1 LKDSI
6 TLMVN
11 GFTSAMGRVEFILAG
26 STSREHVKTIVI
38 SILRKY
44 SMTKPAVEFVSH
56 GTKLYLIYRP
66 KDGNSWVHDRFARG
80 EPLDIK
86 ATFHLTIDDLA
97 EGQAKLDS
105 TDFGDEGWELRFVV
119 AMAKGKYFVF
129 KPAIV
134 QVTVPVLVARDANP
148 TWKWFSA
155 ETKVSVLKLFADL
168 KPSRIV
174 IGGEATDAI
183 PVCEYEKLV
192 AQFPTPY
199 ELKRYVQARLSVVIR
214 ELTDAKVD
222 AEATLRK
229 YVAKRVMAKP
239 KDLIQPFRELEVSKY
254 EFLHKKLKAMLM
266 DAEGY
271 TELQWQGQILDIL
284 RLLNPKYIAAFTSV
298 MIKDS
303 LTGGRRQIDIML
315 VDANGNIDVIEIKK
329 PFKAKIVTET
339 TYRDNHVPHRELA
352 GTVTQVEKYLFH
364 LNRWGTVGEKRL
376 TERYKKKLPAGLKIR
391 IVNPCGL
398 IIMGCDYDLTEQQK
412 ADFEIFRRQNKNVVD
427 VVTYD
432 DLLRR
437 LEIVINQFKAGG

>member
-1 LKDSI
+1 
-6 TLMVN
+6 M
-11 GFTSAMGRVEFILAG
+11 A
-26 STSREHVKTIVI
+26 
-38 SILRKY
+38 
-44 SMTKPAVEFVSH
+44 KPAVEFVAQ
-56 GTKLYLIYRP
+56 GTKLCLIYRP
-66 KDGNSWVHDRFARG
+66 RDDASWVHGRFAKG

-86 ATFHLTIDDLA
+86 GTFHLTAADLS
-97 EGQAKLDS
+97 EGQAKRDPD
-105 TDFGDEGWELRFVV
+105 DFGDEDMAVSFVV
-119 AMAKGKYFVF
+119 ATAKGKYFVF

-134 QVTVPVLVARDANP
+134 QVTVPVLVARDAIP

-155 ETKVSVLKLFADL
+155 EAKVSVLKLLADL

-174 IGGEATDAI
+174 IGGGATDAI
-183 PVCEYEKLV
+183 PVSQYEKLV

-199 ELKRYVQARLSVVIR
+199 ELKRYVLSRLSVMFR

-222 AEATLRK
+222 ADATLRK
-229 YVAKRVMAKP
+229 YVAKRVTAKP
-239 KDLIQPFRELEVSKY
+239 QNLIQPFRELEVSKY
-254 EFLHKKLKAMLM
+254 EFLHEKLTAMLV

-271 TELQWQGQILDIL
+271 TELQWQEQILDIV

-298 MIKDS
+298 SIKDT
-303 LTGGRRQIDIML
+303 LTGGHRQLDILL

-364 LNRWGTVGEKRL
+364 LNRWGTAGEDKL
-376 TERYKKKLPAGLKIR
+376 TERYQQKLPTGLKIR

-398 IIMGCDYDLTEQQK
+398 VIMGRDNDLTDQQK
-412 ADFEIFRRQNKNVVD
+412 ADFEVFRRQNKNVVD

-437 LEIVINQFKAGG
+437 LERVLKQLKSGR

>member
-1 LKDSI
+1 
-6 TLMVN
+6 
-11 GFTSAMGRVEFILAG
+11 
-26 STSREHVKTIVI
+26 
-38 SILRKY
+38 
-44 SMTKPAVEFVSH
+44 MTPAVEFVAF

-66 KDGNSWVHDRFARG
+66 RGDGSWVHDRFARG

-86 ATFHLTIDDLA
+86 GTFHLTMADLA
-97 EGQAKLDS
+97 EGQVKRDPDDL
-105 TDFGDEGWELRFVV
+105 GDEGTEVRFVV
-119 AMAKGKYFVF
+119 ATAKGKYFLF

-134 QVTVPVLVARDANP
+134 KVTVPVLVARDANP

-155 ETKVSVLKLFADL
+155 ETKVSVLKLLADL

-183 PVCEYEKLV
+183 PVSEYEKLV

-199 ELKRYVQARLSVVIR
+199 ELKRYVQSRLSVVFR

-222 AEATLRK
+222 AEATLQK
-229 YVAKRVMAKP
+229 YVAKRVTAKP
-239 KDLIQPFRELEVSKY
+239 QDLIQPFRELEVSKY
-254 EFLHKKLKAMLM
+254 EFLHKKLTAMLM

-271 TELQWQGQILDIL
+271 TELQWQEQILDIV

-298 MIKDS
+298 LIKDS
-303 LTGGRRQIDIML
+303 ITGGRRQIDIML

-339 TYRDNHVPHRELA
+339 MYRDNHVPHRELA
-352 GTVTQVEKYLFH
+352 GAVTQVEKYLFH
-364 LNRWGTVGEKRL
+364 LNRWGTAGEEKL
-376 TERYKKKLPAGLKIR
+376 TERYIERLPIGLKIR

-398 IIMGCDYDLTEQQK
+398 IIVGRDNDLTDQQK

-437 LEIVINQFKAGG
+437 LEMVLRQLKAGR

>member
-1 LKDSI
+1 
-6 TLMVN
+6 M
-11 GFTSAMGRVEFILAG
+11 A
-26 STSREHVKTIVI
+26 
-38 SILRKY
+38 
-44 SMTKPAVEFVSH
+44 KPAVEFVAH
-56 GTKLYLIYRP
+56 GANLYLIYRP
-66 KDGNSWVHDRFARG
+66 MDDNSWVHDRFARG

-86 ATFHLTIDDLA
+86 GTFHLTMADLV
-97 EGQAKLDS
+97 EGQARGDPD
-105 TDFGDEGWELRFVV
+105 DFGDTEVRFVV
-119 AMAKGKYFVF
+119 ATAKGNYFVF

-134 QVTVPVLVARDANP
+134 KLTIPVLVARDANP

-155 ETKVSVLKLFADL
+155 ETKVSVLKLLADL

-183 PVCEYEKLV
+183 PIPEYEKLV

-199 ELKRYVQARLSVVIR
+199 ELKRYVQSRLSVVFR
-214 ELTDAKVD
+214 ELSDAKVD
-222 AEATLRK
+222 AEALLQK
-229 YVAKRVMAKP
+229 YVAKRVTAKP
-239 KDLIQPFRELEVSKY
+239 QDLIQPFRELEVSKY
-254 EFLHKKLKAMLM
+254 EFLHKKLTEMLV

-271 TELQWQGQILDIL
+271 TELLWQEQILDIV

-298 MIKDS
+298 SIKDT
-303 LTGGRRQIDIML
+303 LTGGRRQVDILL

-329 PFKAKIVTET
+329 PFKAKIVTGT

-364 LNRWGTVGEKRL
+364 LNRWGTTGEDGL
-376 TERYKKKLPAGLKIR
+376 TARYKEKLPADLKIR

-398 IIMGCDYDLTEQQK
+398 IIMGRDNDLTDQQK

-437 LEIVINQFKAGG
+437 LERVIKQLKAGR

>member
-1 LKDSI
+1 
-6 TLMVN
+6 M
-11 GFTSAMGRVEFILAG
+11 M
-26 STSREHVKTIVI
+26 
-38 SILRKY
+38 
-44 SMTKPAVEFVSH
+44 KPAVEFVAL

-66 KDGNSWVHDRFARG
+66 RDDDLWVHDRFARG

-86 ATFHLTIDDLA
+86 GTFHLTMADLA
-97 EGQAKLDS
+97 KGQAKRDPDDL
-105 TDFGDEGWELRFVV
+105 GDEGTEVRFVV
-119 AMAKGKYFVF
+119 ATAHGKYFVF
-129 KPAIV
+129 KPSIV
-134 QVTVPVLVARDANP
+134 KVTVPVLVARDANP

-155 ETKVSVLKLFADL
+155 ETKVSVLKLLADL

-183 PVCEYEKLV
+183 PVSEYEKLV

-199 ELKRYVQARLSVVIR
+199 ELKRYVQSRLSVVFR

-229 YVAKRVMAKP
+229 YVAKRVTANP
-239 KDLIQPFRELEVSKY
+239 QDLIQPFRELEVSKY
-254 EFLHKKLKAMLM
+254 EFLHKTLTAMLVG
-266 DAEGY
+266 AEGY
-271 TELQWQGQILDIL
+271 TELQWQEQILDFV

-298 MIKDS
+298 SIKDS
-303 LTGGRRQIDIML
+303 ITGGRRQVDILL
-315 VDANGNIDVIEIKK
+315 VDANGNIDAIEIKR

-339 TYRDNHVPHRELA
+339 MYRDNHVPHRELA
-352 GTVTQVEKYLFH
+352 GAVTQVEKYLFH
-364 LNRWGTVGEKRL
+364 LNRWGTAGEEKL
-376 TERYKKKLPAGLKIR
+376 TERYKEKLPAGLKIR

-398 IIMGCDYDLTEQQK
+398 IIMGRDNDLTDQQK

-437 LEIVINQFKAGG
+437 LEMVLKQLKAGR

>member
-1 LKDSI
+1 
-6 TLMVN
+6 
-11 GFTSAMGRVEFILAG
+11 
-26 STSREHVKTIVI
+26 
-38 SILRKY
+38 
-44 SMTKPAVEFVSH
+44 MTKPAVEFVSH
-56 GTKLYLIYRP
+56 NTDLYLIYRP
-66 KDGNSWVHDRFARG
+66 RNDDSWVHDRFAKG

-86 ATFHLTIDDLA
+86 GTFHLTKADLA
-97 EGQAKLDS
+97 EDQAKGVTD
-105 TDFGDEGWELRFVV
+105 DFGEEDGELRFVV
-119 AMAKGKYFVF
+119 ATAIGKYFVF

-134 QVTVPVLVARDANP
+134 KVTIPVLVAKDANP

-155 ETKVSVLKLFADL
+155 ETKVSVLRLLADL

-174 IGGEATDAI
+174 IGGDAKDAI
-183 PVCEYEKLV
+183 PVFEYEKLV
-192 AQFPTPY
+192 AQFPTQY
-199 ELKRYVQARLSVVIR
+199 ELKRYVQSRLSVVFR

-222 AEATLRK
+222 AEATLSK
-229 YVAKRVMAKP
+229 YVAKRITSKSQ
-239 KDLIQPFRELEVSKY
+239 DLIQPFRELEVSKY
-254 EFLHKKLKAMLM
+254 EFLHKKLTAMLI

-271 TELQWQGQILDIL
+271 KELQWQEQILDIL

-298 MIKDS
+298 SIKDT
-303 LTGGRRQIDIML
+303 LTGGRRQVDILL
-315 VDANGNIDVIEIKK
+315 VDVNGNIDVIEIKK

-364 LNRWGTVGEKRL
+364 LSRWGAAGEERL
-376 TERYKKKLPAGLKIR
+376 TERYKEMLPTGLKIR

-398 IIMGCDYDLTEQQK
+398 IVMGRDNDLTDQQK

-437 LEIVINQFKAGG
+437 LERVLMQLRAGL